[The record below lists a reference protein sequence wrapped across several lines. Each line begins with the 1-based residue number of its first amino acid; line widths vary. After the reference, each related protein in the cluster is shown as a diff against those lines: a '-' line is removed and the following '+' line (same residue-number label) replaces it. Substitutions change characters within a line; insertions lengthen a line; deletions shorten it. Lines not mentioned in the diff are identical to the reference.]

1 MCLLKLTGGYC
12 RCNICHDF
20 EICKDSSRFLPFL
33 EHLIWLDQFRS
44 IFFFMGLL
52 GRFKKNNLHLEFMD
66 IILELL
72 PNLEDSFEIFEI
84 FLNVFH
90 LKLLEMKWDHD
101 TI

>member
-1 MCLLKLTGGYC
+1 
-12 RCNICHDF
+12 
-20 EICKDSSRFLPFL
+20 
-33 EHLIWLDQFRS
+33 
-44 IFFFMGLL
+44 MGLL
-52 GRFKKNNLHLEFMD
+52 GRLKKNNLHLEFMD